1 MSEAVKIKL
10 SKKDLESDQDVR
22 WCPGC
27 GDYAILATV
36 QRTLANLGIK
46 RETTVFISGIGCSS
60 RFPYYMNTYGF
71 HTIHGRAPAIASG
84 LKITR
89 PELDVWVITGDGDG
103 LSIGGNHM
111 IHALRRNMDLK
122 ILLFNNQIYG
132 LTKGQYSPTSAPG
145 TRAPSTPTGSID
157 HPLNP
162 ISLALGVGATF
173 VARASDTDAKLLG
186 TILEQAYRHKGAV
199 FIELLQNCPVFND
212 GVWEGVKDDPAGKQI
227 LLAEGKPLL
236 FAGGTKGIRLGAG
249 MTPEIVDVGEGEGK
263 TPVGELLVHSER
275 GSVLYAHLLAQLV
288 QPNFP
293 MPMGI
298 LHREDKPTYE
308 SMAIQQV
315 EDAVAKQGPG
325 DLSKLMYSGMVW
337 EVGTD
342 GTRH

>member
-1 MSEAVKIKL
+1 MSEAIKIKL

-36 QRTLANLGIK
+36 QRTLAGLGIK
-46 RETTVFISGIGCSS
+46 RENTVFVSGIGCSS

-84 LKITR
+84 LHITR
-89 PELDVWVITGDGDG
+89 PDLDIWVITGDGDG

-122 ILLFNNQIYG
+122 IILFNNQIYG
-132 LTKGQYSPTSAPG
+132 LTKGQYSPTSTPG

-162 ISLALGVGATF
+162 ISLALGAGATF
-173 VARASDTDAKLLG
+173 IARAADTDAKLLG
-186 TILEQAYRHKGAV
+186 SILEQAYTHRGSV
-199 FIELLQNCPVFND
+199 FIEMLQNCPVFND
-212 GVWEGVKDDPAGKQI
+212 GVWEGVKDDPKGKQI
-227 LLAEGKPLL
+227 RLEQGKPLV
-236 FAGGTKGIRLGAG
+236 FADGTKGIALGAG
-249 MTPEIVDVGEGEGK
+249 MKPEIVDV
-263 TPVGELLVHSER
+263 VGGDTSKLLVHDEM
-275 GSVLYAHLLAQLV
+275 GGQLYGHLLAQLTL
-288 QPNFP
+288 PDFP
-293 MPMGI
+293 IPMGV
-298 LHREDKPTYE
+298 LYRTEKATYE
-308 SMAIQQV
+308 ALAHQQV
-315 EDAVAKQGPG
+315 ADAIAKQGPG

-337 EVGTD
+337 EVGAD

>member
-1 MSEAVKIKL
+1 MSETVKLKL
-10 SKKDLESDQDVR
+10 SKKDLETDQDVR

-46 RETTVFISGIGCSS
+46 REDTVFISGIGCSS

-71 HTIHGRAPAIASG
+71 HTIHGRAPTIASG

-89 PELDVWVITGDGDG
+89 PELDIWVITGDGDG

-122 ILLFNNQIYG
+122 IILFNNQIYG
-132 LTKGQYSPTSAPG
+132 LTTGQYSPTSQVG

-162 ISLALGVGATF
+162 MSLVLGAGATF
-173 VARASDTDAKLLG
+173 VARAMDTDAKLTG
-186 TILEQAYRHKGAV
+186 TILEAAYKHKGAV
-199 FIELLQNCPVFND
+199 LIEMLQNCPVFND
-212 GVWEGVKDDPAGKQI
+212 GVWDGVKDDASNHQI
-227 LLAEGKPLL
+227 LLADGKPLL
-236 FAGGTKGIRLGAG
+236 FANGTKGIRVTKDLR
-249 MTPEIVDVGEGEGK
+249 PEIVEVGEGK
-263 TPVGELLVHSER
+263 VSVDELVVHSEE
-275 GSVLYAHLLAQLV
+275 GSPLYAHLLAQLV
-288 QPNFP
+288 QPDFP

-298 LHREDKPTYE
+298 LHRASKPTYDKLANDQVND
-308 SMAIQQV
+308 AI
-315 EDAVAKQGPG
+315 AKQGAG
-325 DLSKLMYSGMVW
+325 DLSKLMLSGMTW

>member
-1 MSEAVKIKL
+1 MSEAVKLKL

-46 RETTVFISGIGCSS
+46 RENTVFISGIGCSS

-84 LKITR
+84 LKMTR

-111 IHALRRNMDLK
+111 IHALRRNIDLK
-122 ILLFNNQIYG
+122 IMLFNNQIYG
-132 LTKGQYSPTSAPG
+132 LTKGQYSPTSVMG
-145 TRAPSTPTGSID
+145 TRAPSTPGGSID
-157 HPLNP
+157 FPLNP
-162 ISLALGVGATF
+162 VTFALSVGATF
-173 VARASDTDAKLLG
+173 VARAADTDAKLLG
-186 TILEQAYRHKGAV
+186 KILEEAYKHKGAV

-227 LLAEGKPLL
+227 ALVEGKPLV
-236 FAGGTKGIRLGAG
+236 FAGGTKGIKLGAG
-249 MTPEIVDVGEGEGK
+249 MVPEIVDVVDSD
-263 TPVGELLVHSER
+263 TSQLLVHTER
-275 GSVLYAHLLAQLV
+275 GSASYANLLSQLVLPDFPIPMGVLYRH
-288 QPNFP
+288 
-293 MPMGI
+293 
-298 LHREDKPTYE
+298 DKPTYDQLANAQIAE
-308 SMAIQQV
+308 AIQK
-315 EDAVAKQGPG
+315 EGPG
-325 DLSKLMYSGMVW
+325 ELEKLMYAGMTW
-337 EVGTD
+337 EVGAD